1 MSEDRDKILKMVEEN
16 KITAD
21 EAARLLDAV
30 SDEDGEEFDGKN
42 RFLKIRVWEH
52 WSEKAKVNVTLPIS
66 LVKWGMKMAPEHAKA
81 KIADADIDLKVV
93 SEALEKGM
101 TGKIVE
107 VDDEEKGEHVE
118 VWLE

>member
-1 MSEDRDKILKMVEEN
+1 MNDERLRILKMLEEK

-30 SDEDGEEFDGKN
+30 AQAEVGGDQKN
-42 RFLKIRVWEH
+42 RFLKVRVWERG
-52 WSEKAKVNVTLPIS
+52 SEKPKVNVTLPIS
-66 LVKWGMKMAPEHAKA
+66 LVKWGMRMAPEHARA
-81 KIADADIDLKVV
+81 KIADADIDLKEVA
-93 SEALEKGM
+93 EALEKGV

-107 VDDEEKGEHVE
+107 VDEDEKGQHVE

>member
-1 MSEDRDKILKMVEEN
+1 MNDERLRVLKLLEEKKIS
-16 KITAD
+16 AD

-30 SDEDGEEFDGKN
+30 GRADGEGDHRN
-42 RFLKIRVWEH
+42 RFLKVRVWERN
-52 WSEKAKVNVTLPIS
+52 SEKPKVNVTLPIS

-93 SEALEKGM
+93 ADALESGV

-107 VDDEEKGEHVE
+107 VDDDDGDHVE